1 MDVMELTRELGKAIQ
16 QDDRYIAYNLA
27 KQVNDN
33 DAELN
38 ADIEKF
44 DALRSELNEI
54 MRKDVQAED
63 TDKLKELDESIKAQY
78 QKIITNKNMV
88 VFQAAQKSLE
98 TLINNINQ
106 IITMCANGEDP
117 ETCQPTS
124 GCSGSCEGCAG
135 CGDDGNCDCGNDCNC
150 K

>member
-63 TDKLKELDESIKAQY
+63 TDKLKELDESIKAVKKLPQY
-78 QKIITNKNMV
+78 G
-88 VFQAAQKSLE
+88 E
-98 TLINNINQ
+98 LIKKYFYQ
-106 IITMCANGEDP
+106 
-117 ETCQPTS
+117 
-124 GCSGSCEGCAG
+124 
-135 CGDDGNCDCGNDCNC
+135 
-150 K
+150 

>member
-1 MDVMELTRELGKAIQ
+1 MELTRELGKAIQ

-63 TDKLKELDESIKAQY
+63 TDRLKELDESIKAQY

-124 GCSGSCEGCAG
+124 GCSGSCATCGG
-135 CGDDGNCDCGNDCNC
+135 CG
-150 K
+150 

>member
-63 TDKLKELDESIKAQY
+63 TDRLKELDESIKAQY

-124 GCSGSCEGCAG
+124 GCSGSCATCGG
-135 CGDDGNCDCGNDCNC
+135 CG
-150 K
+150 

>member
-1 MDVMELTRELGKAIQ
+1 
-16 QDDRYIAYNLA
+16 
-27 KQVNDN
+27 
-33 DAELN
+33 
-38 ADIEKF
+38 
-44 DALRSELNEI
+44 
-54 MRKDVQAED
+54 ED

-124 GCSGSCEGCAG
+124 GCSGSCATCGG
-135 CGDDGNCDCGNDCNC
+135 CG
-150 K
+150 

>member
-1 MDVMELTRELGKAIQ
+1 MDAMELTRELGKAIQ

-106 IITMCANGEDP
+106 IITKCANGEDP

-124 GCSGSCEGCAG
+124 GCSGSCATCGG
-135 CGDDGNCDCGNDCNC
+135 CG
-150 K
+150 

>member
-63 TDKLKELDESIKAQY
+63 TNKLKELDESIKAQY

-124 GCSGSCEGCAG
+124 GCSGSCATCGG
-135 CGDDGNCDCGNDCNC
+135 CG
-150 K
+150 

>member
-16 QDDRYIAYNLA
+16 LDDRYIAYNLA

-124 GCSGSCEGCAG
+124 GCSGSCATCGG
-135 CGDDGNCDCGNDCNC
+135 CG
-150 K
+150 